1 MIKEEDVLK
10 KRGVSFDNY
19 MNLLREKDERALD
32 FVIDEYGGL
41 IMSVIRRLLGG
52 FPEEQEECFNDVL
65 MKIWEHSEDY
75 NEELC
80 EFRGWAAAIARYQ
93 SIDRLRRIKRDN
105 ERSVL
110 QDFDEMSE
118 SLSKDEEAFRRI
130 EETIDDE
137 IGSMIECLS
146 PDDREIFR
154 RLYVEGESAKEVGEK
169 LDISE
174 SNVYSRASRGRKK
187 LRLFLKDRRENEYG
201 R

>member
-75 NEELC
+75 NKELSVKHLSWSKIKIIKGRTIW
-80 EFRGWAAAIARYQ
+80 FRPGFSMGIYIIRFKMRT
-93 SIDRLRRIKRDN
+93 STRVIIRIK
-105 ERSVL
+105 
-110 QDFDEMSE
+110 
-118 SLSKDEEAFRRI
+118 I
-130 EETIDDE
+130 
-137 IGSMIECLS
+137 
-146 PDDREIFR
+146 
-154 RLYVEGESAKEVGEK
+154 
-169 LDISE
+169 
-174 SNVYSRASRGRKK
+174 
-187 LRLFLKDRRENEYG
+187 
-201 R
+201 

>member
-1 MIKEEDVLK
+1 MK

-19 MNLLREKDERALD
+19 IHLLREKDERALD

-93 SIDRLRRIKRDN
+93 SIDCLRRIKRDN

-110 QDFDEMSE
+110 QDFDDMSE

-137 IGSMIECLS
+137 IGSMLECLS

-187 LRLFLKDRRENEYG
+187 LRLFLKERRENEYG

>member
-1 MIKEEDVLK
+1 MK
-10 KRGVSFDNY
+10 KRDVSFDNY
-19 MNLLREKDERALD
+19 IDLLREKDERALD

-41 IMSVIRRLLGG
+41 IMSVIRHLLGG
-52 FPEEQEECFNDVL
+52 FPEEQEECFNDSL

-75 NEELC
+75 NEDLC
-80 EFRGWAAAIARYQ
+80 EFRGWVAAIARYQ
-93 SIDRLRRIKRDN
+93 AIDRLRRIKRDN
-105 ERSVL
+105 ERRVL

-118 SLSKDEEAFRRI
+118 NSSKDEEAFQRI

-137 IGSMIECLS
+137 IGSMLECLS
-146 PDDREIFR
+146 PGDRELFR

>member
-1 MIKEEDVLK
+1 MK
-10 KRGVSFDNY
+10 KRDVSFDNY
-19 MNLLREKDERALD
+19 IDLLREKDESALD

-41 IMSVIRRLLGG
+41 IMSVIRHLLGG
-52 FPEEQEECFNDVL
+52 FPEEQEECFNDSL

-75 NEELC
+75 NEDLC

-93 SIDRLRRIKRDN
+93 SIDRLRRIKRDYDRRALQSLEDLN
-105 ERSVL
+105 ES
-110 QDFDEMSE
+110 S
-118 SLSKDEEAFRRI
+118 STNEEVFRRI

-137 IGSMIECLS
+137 IGSMLECLS
-146 PDDREIFR
+146 PGDRELFR
-154 RLYVEGESAKEVGEK
+154 RLYVEGESAREVGKE
-169 LDISE
+169 LDMSE

>member
-1 MIKEEDVLK
+1 LK
-10 KRGVSFDNY
+10 KRDVSFDNY
-19 MNLLREKDERALD
+19 IDLLREKDERALD

-93 SIDRLRRIKRDN
+93 SIDCLRRIKRDN

-118 SLSKDEEAFRRI
+118 SSSKDEEAFRRI

-137 IGSMIECLS
+137 IGSMLECLS

-187 LRLFLKDRRENEYG
+187 LKLFLKDRRENEYG

>member
-1 MIKEEDVLK
+1 MK
-10 KRGVSFDNY
+10 KRDVSFDNY
-19 MNLLREKDERALD
+19 IDLLREKDERALD

-93 SIDRLRRIKRDN
+93 SIDCLRRIKRDN

-118 SLSKDEEAFRRI
+118 SSSKDEEAFRRI

-137 IGSMIECLS
+137 IGSMLECLS

-187 LRLFLKDRRENEYG
+187 LKLFLKDRRENEYG

>member
-1 MIKEEDVLK
+1 MN
-10 KRGVSFDNY
+10 KRDVSFDNY
-19 MNLLREKDERALD
+19 IDLLREKDERALD

-41 IMSVIRRLLGG
+41 IMSVIRHLLGG
-52 FPEEQEECFNDVL
+52 FPEEQEECFNDSL

-75 NEELC
+75 NEDLC
-80 EFRGWAAAIARYQ
+80 EFRGWVAAIARYQ
-93 SIDRLRRIKRDN
+93 AIDRLRRIKRDN
-105 ERSVL
+105 ERRVL

-118 SLSKDEEAFRRI
+118 NSSKDEEAFQRI

-137 IGSMIECLS
+137 IGSMLECLS
-146 PDDREIFR
+146 PGDRELFR

>member
-1 MIKEEDVLK
+1 
-10 KRGVSFDNY
+10 
-19 MNLLREKDERALD
+19 
-32 FVIDEYGGL
+32 
-41 IMSVIRRLLGG
+41 
-52 FPEEQEECFNDVL
+52 
-65 MKIWEHSEDY
+65 
-75 NEELC
+75 
-80 EFRGWAAAIARYQ
+80 
-93 SIDRLRRIKRDN
+93 
-105 ERSVL
+105 
-110 QDFDEMSE
+110 MSE

-187 LRLFLKDRRENEYG
+187 LRMFLKDRRENEYG